1 MQDLNQLNSR
11 MESYAKYKANSI
23 SQVINLYEL
32 MGPNIEESTQ
42 NILDNYLEETLEGDD
57 VFNEFTQSEAENFF
71 NNAYSSYDVSSPS
84 VRIFREA
91 RLC

>member
-23 SQVINLYEL
+23 CQVINLYEL

-57 VFNEFTQSEAENFF
+57 YFNDFDQSEVENFF
-71 NNAYSSYDVSSPS
+71 NNAYSSDDDFSPS
-84 VRIFREA
+84 VRIIREA

>member
-1 MQDLNQLNSR
+1 MQDLNRLNSR

-32 MGPNIEESTQ
+32 MGPNLEESTQ

-57 VFNEFTQSEAENFF
+57 YFNDFDQSEVENFF
-71 NNAYSSYDVSSPS
+71 NSANSSDDDINPS
-84 VRIFREA
+84 VLINREA